1 MFFGVN
7 IKLTWKKAHEIVK
20 QSSSI
25 CSYDDCY
32 KGIVSV
38 RVGQKIDTQHSL
50 RGHNGWNYDI
60 PPDLI
65 IPIELFRSHIRSI
78 DTISMNTQAEE
89 NKILGTL

>member
-1 MFFGVN
+1 MPLSDA
-7 IKLTWKKAHEIVK
+7 IKKNMYLPLREPGYIIRFDWE
-20 QSSSI
+20 
-25 CSYDDCY
+25 D
-32 KGIVSV
+32 
-38 RVGQKIDTQHSL
+38 SL